1 MRDLSGMRLH
11 VPRLAAVVLLAALLA
26 PVLGAGAVLA
36 DDLRDMAA
44 GNTGLADDPET
55 PGPDLYAPRV
65 WGDGVPDMPSLLVLD
80 APAETAAGV
89 VPSLVSTAPAARR
102 DLASC
107 APAPHG
113 ITARGPPVLPS

>member
-1 MRDLSGMRLH
+1 MRRF
-11 VPRLAAVVLLAALLA
+11 AARTAAAFLTAALLA

-65 WGDGVPDMPSLLVLD
+65 WGTDIPDMPSLVVLD
-80 APAETAAGV
+80 APATETLSETPQAAGT
-89 VPSLVSTAPAARR
+89 LSTATR
-102 DLASC
+102 DLAPQ
-107 APAPHG
+107 APRSRA
-113 ITARGPPVLPS
+113 ISARGPPSRS